1 MMNLAQVFRCMT
13 LSLVLASVPMLG
25 GCANEGSWNEEVKLL
40 DGRVINI
47 TQKRRYDNVYTG
59 SNYGAL
65 PREYWLI
72 FKLPEFGNQEIT
84 WHENLL
90 PQVLNVYQGKLY
102 VVGLPFT
109 KVEFKQYGR
118 PNPSHIG
125 YRYEAGQWQRIPFN
139 EVPVEIYDTN
149 LLISNKPPNGEKFA
163 TFAMKAGEMGDY
175 SFGGFYKRID
185 PKHVFPMALGE

>member
-1 MMNLAQVFRCMT
+1 MMNLAQAFRCMI
-13 LSLVLASVPMLG
+13 LSLILASVPMLG
-25 GCANEGSWNEEVKLL
+25 GCANVGSWKEEVKLL

-47 TQKRRYDNVYTG
+47 TQKRRYDNVFTG

-118 PNPSHIG
+118 LTHHISDIDMKRG
-125 YRYEAGQWQRIPFN
+125 
-139 EVPVEIYDTN
+139 
-149 LLISNKPPNGEKFA
+149 NGCVFRS
-163 TFAMKAGEMGDY
+163 MKSLSKSMTPIC
-175 SFGGFYKRID
+175 S
-185 PKHVFPMALGE
+185 FPMNRLMERNL